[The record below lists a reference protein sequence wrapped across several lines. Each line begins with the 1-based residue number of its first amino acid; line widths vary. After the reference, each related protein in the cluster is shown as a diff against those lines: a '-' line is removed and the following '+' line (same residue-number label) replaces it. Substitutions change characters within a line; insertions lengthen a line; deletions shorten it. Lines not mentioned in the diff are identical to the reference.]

1 MLGARAL
8 GAALMAAVAV
18 WGVAR
23 EAAGQPAA
31 PKKYA
36 LLIGMNTYSNGFIT
50 GKVPELKWAVDDA
63 KALAA
68 ALTDLGYDTTV
79 IPKTEATRRRII
91 EALNYFATKATEN
104 DSFILYYAGH
114 GVRNKII
121 NEQTYWLTWDSELEA
136 LDPSGLR
143 LSHLFDYVKDIKA
156 KRKLILLDHCFAGDL
171 VRDLSSP
178 SPAAAPSAAGPA
190 PALPPAAT
198 DGSRGGSDTAV
209 SIRSV

>member
-1 MLGARAL
+1 MVHARAL
-8 GAALMAAVAV
+8 AAALMAAVAV
-18 WGVAR
+18 SAAAR
-23 EAAGQPAA
+23 EAAGQPAD

-50 GKVPELKWAVDDA
+50 GKVPELRWAVDDA
-63 KALAA
+63 KALAV
-68 ALTDLGYDTTV
+68 ALTDLGYDTTI

-121 NEQTYWLTWDSELEA
+121 NEKTYWLTWDSELES

-143 LSHLFDYVKDIKA
+143 GARIIGERVDGLVESTAGGDGHQMLVQQFPIERVGMVEVDLLALFE
-156 KRKLILLDHCFAGDL
+156 GDL
-171 VRDLSSP
+171 LHAAIIGIQRDN
-178 SPAAAPSAAGPA
+178 
-190 PALPPAAT
+190 
-198 DGSRGGSDTAV
+198 
-209 SIRSV
+209 

>member
-1 MLGARAL
+1 MLRPRAL
-8 GAALMAAVAV
+8 GAALMAAVAI

-23 EAAGQPAA
+23 EAAGQPVA

-104 DSFILYYAGH
+104 DSDELPSEAGIPH
-114 GVRNKII
+114 GELSLGGHPGDRSHRRCRTVTFHEWRATQLTDPVRL
-121 NEQTYWLTWDSELEA
+121 Q
-136 LDPSGLR
+136 
-143 LSHLFDYVKDIKA
+143 
-156 KRKLILLDHCFAGDL
+156 
-171 VRDLSSP
+171 
-178 SPAAAPSAAGPA
+178 
-190 PALPPAAT
+190 
-198 DGSRGGSDTAV
+198 
-209 SIRSV
+209 